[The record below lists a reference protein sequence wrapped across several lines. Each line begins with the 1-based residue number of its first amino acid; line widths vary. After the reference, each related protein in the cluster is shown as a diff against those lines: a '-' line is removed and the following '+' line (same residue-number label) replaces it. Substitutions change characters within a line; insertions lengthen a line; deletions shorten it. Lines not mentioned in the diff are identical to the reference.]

1 MSYGHRRMA
10 WGDPLRHRFPTS
22 FSRAPA
28 EHSPTTWSSGAESS
42 RLVTA
47 PSTSQRADPAHTS
60 SSTSQGAQWGTEWGH
75 AERLRPQQLTQPNAL
90 LGAGAARPT
99 SKHTG
104 KAHAWLPKI
113 PAPCAMGSEAKRT
126 SALPRELCEHPG
138 TQK

>member
-1 MSYGHRRMA
+1 MSYGHQRMA

-42 RLVTA
+42 RRLVTA

-75 AERLRPQQLTQPNAL
+75 AERLRPQQLTQRTAWSRGSPAHQQAHRQSTCLATEDSSPLCN
-90 LGAGAARPT
+90 
-99 SKHTG
+99 G
-104 KAHAWLPKI
+104 KR
-113 PAPCAMGSEAKRT
+113 GQTYKRT
-126 SALPRELCEHPG
+126 ATGAL
-138 TQK
+138 